1 VKTCIQQEHGMT
13 DRQKTE
19 NSDDDQ
25 SDRLLEIVLA
35 ALDDIKGV
43 DGKVIDV
50 RGLTSITD
58 RMVIVSGTSTR
69 HLKALADNVVL
80 EAKQHGFSALGVE
93 GENGSE
99 WILVDLADVVVH
111 IMMPAIREFYALEK
125 LWSVGDHDN
134 ASAS

>member
-1 VKTCIQQEHGMT
+1 MT
-13 DRQKTE
+13 DRQQTE
-19 NSDDDQ
+19 NRDDDQ

-43 DGKVIDV
+43 DIKVIDV

-69 HLKALADNVVL
+69 HIKAMADNVVL
-80 EAKQHGFSALGVE
+80 ETKQNGFPALGVE

-99 WILVDLADVVVH
+99 WVLVDLADVVVH
-111 IMMPAIREFYALEK
+111 IMMPDIREFYALEK
-125 LWSVGDHDN
+125 LWSVGDHNN
-134 ASAS
+134 ASA

>member
-1 VKTCIQQEHGMT
+1 MT
-13 DRQKTE
+13 NKQKTE
-19 NSDDDQ
+19 NSENDQ

-43 DGKVIDV
+43 DSKVIDV

-80 EAKQHGFSALGVE
+80 EAKQHGF
-93 GENGSE
+93 
-99 WILVDLADVVVH
+99 
-111 IMMPAIREFYALEK
+111 
-125 LWSVGDHDN
+125 
-134 ASAS
+134 

>member
-1 VKTCIQQEHGMT
+1 MT

-19 NSDDDQ
+19 NSDNDQ

-43 DGKVIDV
+43 DSKVIDV

-80 EAKQHGFSALGVE
+80 EAKQHGFDALGVA

-111 IMMPAIREFYALEK
+111 VMMPAIRDFYALEK
-125 LWSVGDHDN
+125 LWSVGDQDN
-134 ASAS
+134 ASA

>member
-1 VKTCIQQEHGMT
+1 MT

>member
-1 VKTCIQQEHGMT
+1 MT

-19 NSDDDQ
+19 NRENDQ

-43 DGKVIDV
+43 DSKVIDV
-50 RGLTSITD
+50 RGMTSITD

-80 EAKQHGFSALGVE
+80 EAKQHGFDALGVE
-93 GENGSE
+93 GENGSD

-111 IMMPAIREFYALEK
+111 IMMPEIRDFYALEK
-125 LWSVGDHDN
+125 LWSVGEHN
-134 ASAS
+134 NVSAS